1 MAIFFATN
9 LQQKK
14 DIQVKGL
21 NSIQFWL
28 NWVFNKK
35 KYPIDFFSILFADK
49 EDPWGNWG
57 EIFPSDNPFT
67 VQIFLIPFSP
77 IQILLTFDP
86 FPWLEFLREK
96 NPNNEINRVSI
107 TRESREKCPGQ
118 C

>member
-1 MAIFFATN
+1 MN

-35 KYPIDFFSILFADK
+35 KHPIDFISILFADK

-86 FPWLEFLREK
+86 FPWLELEFLRSK
-96 NPNNEINRVSI
+96 IPTMKSI
-107 TRESREKCPGQ
+107 GYQLPGKARKSVQ
-118 C
+118 DNVKV